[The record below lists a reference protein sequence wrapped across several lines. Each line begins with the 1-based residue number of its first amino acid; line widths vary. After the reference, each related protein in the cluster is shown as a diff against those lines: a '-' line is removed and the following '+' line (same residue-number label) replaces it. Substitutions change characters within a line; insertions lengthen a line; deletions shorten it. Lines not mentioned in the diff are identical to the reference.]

1 MEGWVKIGV
10 QRASVLYPNS
20 CYNEPCYIEV
30 QVYSGTRDSSTTGL
44 EPVTSPYLPTPTRQ
58 ENEAIIIRDRTK
70 TSYLSFTVI
79 PQL

>member
-30 QVYSGTRDSSTTGL
+30 QVYFFLKKYGQLSLNYPCYSFLSGALFGVIMEGL
-44 EPVTSPYLPTPTRQ
+44 VT
-58 ENEAIIIRDRTK
+58 
-70 TSYLSFTVI
+70 V
-79 PQL
+79 